1 MLKLGWM
8 STGRGETSLK
18 LLRVVCEDIEAG
30 RLDARISFVLSNREP
45 GEAAQ
50 TDRFFDFAR
59 SRGLPLICESSS
71 GLRQRAPGPDW
82 RTRFD
87 HLLSSRIE
95 QFDVDLFFLAGY
107 MLIVSDFLCTQYLML
122 NLHPAL
128 PDGPKGTWQEVMA
141 ELARTGAARTGAMV
155 HIVTPE
161 LDRGPTTSYCS
172 FSIEGEPFASL
183 RGAGDTDALADA
195 IREDERRR
203 EFPLI
208 LTTLRSLAAGDIVIS
223 ERRAYNSGGRL
234 LDGGRDLSA
243 EVERLLAEPE
253 SEN

>member
-8 STGRGETSLK
+8 STARGEASLN

-30 RLDARISFVLSNREP
+30 TLDARISCVLSNREP
-45 GEAAQ
+45 GEADQ

-59 SRGLPLICESSS
+59 SHGLPLICESSS
-71 GLRQRAPGPDW
+71 RFKQRAPGPDW

-95 QFDVDLFFLAGY
+95 QFDVDLFFMAGY
-107 MLIVSDFLCTQYLML
+107 MLIVSDFLCTQNLML

-128 PDGPKGTWQEVMA
+128 PGGPTGTWREVMA

-155 HIVTPE
+155 HVVTPE
-161 LDRGPTTSYCS
+161 LDRGPTASYFS
-172 FSIEGEPFASL
+172 FSLEGEPFASL
-183 RGAGDTDALADA
+183 RWACDTDALADA
-195 IREDERRR
+195 IRKHELRR

-208 LTTLRSLAAGDIVIS
+208 LTTLRALAAGDLVIS
-223 ERRAYNSGGRL
+223 ERRAYDGDGRL
-234 LDGGRDLSA
+234 LAGGRDVSA
-243 EVERLLAEPE
+243 EVERLVAEAE
-253 SEN
+253 CCN